1 MIVKDLSESLTLQGL
16 IHGYR
21 LGIGEMEELAGKS
34 ADIKW
39 IGNFRSVEEAYA
51 YAGMSEYYKE
61 TIAPPTSPTLPSD
74 DTTEPVTVVDT
85 EPDNT
90 SADVTDN
97 SGKTTDGKSNTGLI
111 IGIIAGVAAA
121 VVIAAVV
128 VMIVKKKKK

>member
-1 MIVKDLSESLTLQGL
+1 M
-16 IHGYR
+16 
-21 LGIGEMEELAGKS
+21 
-34 ADIKW
+34 
-39 IGNFRSVEEAYA
+39 
-51 YAGMSEYYKE
+51 
-61 TIAPPTSPTLPSD
+61 
-74 DTTEPVTVVDT
+74 VDT

-128 VMIVKKKKK
+128 VMIAKKKKK